1 MTFTDELENGKL
13 IDNLKDDNTDKNS
26 YVVTIFQYL
35 EKQKSDS
42 CICLASAIKL
52 ANSQRKSKTGQFF
65 VAHDIQ
71 AVMGR
76 HIDSAKKLLQYLPSL

>member
-52 ANSQRKSKTGQFF
+52 SNSQRKTKTG
-65 VAHDIQ
+65 
-71 AVMGR
+71 
-76 HIDSAKKLLQYLPSL
+76 